1 MGCPIFKSQYSS
13 NMAPTDPLKKKV
25 VVVGLESS
33 GKSTILNYFKFNQ
46 FIPEVTPTLG
56 VSIETLVSE
65 NLELLIFDISGKVRS
80 LWSHYYEN
88 LDALIMV
95 VDITDREKMPEVKEE
110 IIKMNEDLIKLK
122 NYKGFIMILFNKV
135 DLLDTSSL
143 ETSFSS
149 FVDECGVNEVTDLDV
164 IVLKCSAKTGIGLT
178 EAYRKLLD
186 FLKVTDKMNQMGG
199 MNFNSGDRSMN
210 VSDLSLINTQK

>member
-56 VSIETLVSE
+56 VSIETLLSE

-95 VDITDREKMPEVKEE
+95 IDITDREKMAEVKDE
-110 IIKMNEDLIKLK
+110 ILKLNEDLIKLK
-122 NYKGFIMILFNKV
+122 NYKGFVMILFNKT
-135 DLLDTSSL
+135 DMLEKNSL

-149 FVDECGVNEVTDLDV
+149 FVDECGVNEFTEMDV
-164 IVLKCSAKTGIGLT
+164 IVLKCSAKSGDGLS
-178 EAYRKLLD
+178 EAYRKLLE
-186 FLKVTDKMNQMGG
+186 FLKISDKMNQIGG
-199 MNFNSGDRSMN
+199 MGFSSSERSMN
-210 VSDLSLINTQK
+210 VSDISLMNTHK